1 MCLERVRMLVHSVMN
16 EACLSPTLI
25 PRNSGSRL
33 PHQSISGQLTQ
44 YISQFYQRHSGRGY
58 FAQCFLCENQ
68 HQSRGLEAGMEAVH
82 WVSDSINQLIFHPYF
97 VASLFCSSEKAMAP
111 HSSTLAWKIQWMEE
125 PGGLHSM
132 GSLSWT

>member
-1 MCLERVRMLVHSVMN
+1 MHSVMN

-58 FAQCFLCENQ
+58 FAQCFLCENR
-68 HQSRGLEAGMEAVH
+68 HQSRRLEAGIEAVH

-111 HSSTLAWKIQWMEE
+111 HSSTLAWTIQWMEE
-125 PGGLHSM
+125 PGRLQSM
-132 GSLSWT
+132 RSLRVGYD